1 MLTCTWRKQT
11 LATLQCVCMPSTTH
25 SRNTTALVCLLAH
38 KAFVKAKHSVLHIRY
53 AMTVSATSL
62 CYRTSEGSTSA
73 LGRTESFRIALFG
86 TFSPAYL
93 YLHADVDK
101 TVTDT
106 GNRRRQQ
113 TETDLDVTETEV
125 DKAETD
131 TGIDTANHHRKNG
144 ASRIILYRYVFNT
157 QAQNRRCA
165 CTYAPNCPHAHALC
179 EEVLHPSITSF
190 SQLLHDALKVHFS
203 HEAF

>member
-1 MLTCTWRKQT
+1 MR
-11 LATLQCVCMPSTTH
+11 H
-25 SRNTTALVCLLAH
+25 
-38 KAFVKAKHSVLHIRY
+38 
-53 AMTVSATSL
+53 AMRVSATSL

-86 TFSPAYL
+86 TFSPAFL

-101 TVTDT
+101 SETDT

-113 TETDLDVTETEV
+113 TETDVDVKETEV

-144 ASRIILYRYVFNT
+144 TSRILSLCFQHAGTKQTMCMHIRAHTHTHN
-157 QAQNRRCA
+157 ARRC
-165 CTYAPNCPHAHALC
+165 CIQALPVSVTFC
-179 EEVLHPSITSF
+179 MMPSRYTSLTRRFEVSVTVVPFVTH
-190 SQLLHDALKVHFS
+190 HMR
-203 HEAF
+203 